1 MSGENKE
8 QGVSVER
15 IYKIVGYSIKLERKA
30 IGMTQTELGN
40 KIGLNRASISNIE
53 LGRQRIMLH
62 DIEKTAEVLKVKLT
76 ELL

>member
-8 QGVSVER
+8 QGTSVER

-30 IGMTQTELGN
+30 RGMTQTELGN
-40 KIGLNRASISNIE
+40 KTGLNRTSISNIE

-62 DIEKTAEVLKVKLT
+62 DIEKIAETLNVKLT